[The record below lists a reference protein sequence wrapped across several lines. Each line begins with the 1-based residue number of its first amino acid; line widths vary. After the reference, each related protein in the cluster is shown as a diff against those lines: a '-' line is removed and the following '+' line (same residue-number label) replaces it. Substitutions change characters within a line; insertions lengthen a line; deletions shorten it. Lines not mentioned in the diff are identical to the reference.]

1 MNIKEDGSWSE
12 SLWIVDQK
20 YEKTIHGV
28 TKDLGDGEH
37 GETLFST
44 TFKNPQTGKDETQ
57 YGANKISYGAFKIL
71 KFNEVGQGDK
81 SIKSISDAL

>member
-1 MNIKEDGSWSE
+1 MENT
-12 SLWIVDQK
+12 
-20 YEKTIHGV
+20 EKHF
-28 TKDLGDGEH
+28 
-37 GETLFST
+37 FST